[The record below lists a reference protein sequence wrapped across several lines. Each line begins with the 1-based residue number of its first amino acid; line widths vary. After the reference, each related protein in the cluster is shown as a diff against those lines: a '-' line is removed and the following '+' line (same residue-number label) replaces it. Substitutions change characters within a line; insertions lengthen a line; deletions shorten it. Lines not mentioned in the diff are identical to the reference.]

1 LEGGENL
8 EKVVRTFRVNLE
20 AWKSLKDLADRLG
33 VSRGELL
40 RKAID
45 WLLTNPT
52 FAELVREG
60 IA

>member
-1 LEGGENL
+1 M
-8 EKVVRTFRVNLE
+8 EKAVRSFRVSLE

>member
-1 LEGGENL
+1 MQVRSFRIEL
-8 EKVVRTFRVNLE
+8 EKWE
-20 AWKSLKDLADRLG
+20 ALKALGDKLG

-52 FAELVREG
+52 FAELVKEG